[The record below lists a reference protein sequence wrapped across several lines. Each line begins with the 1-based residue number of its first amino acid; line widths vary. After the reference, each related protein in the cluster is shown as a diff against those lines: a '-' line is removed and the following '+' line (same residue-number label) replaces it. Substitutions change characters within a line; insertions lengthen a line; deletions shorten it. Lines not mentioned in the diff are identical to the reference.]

1 MPGAPKLVSA
11 PQRRVPY
18 LGDRWR
24 LSHALWTSRYSM
36 GCPQSVDEMED
47 ALRALAE
54 KGVWVR
60 PAAADSEL
68 IRVQLRR
75 AARRRGIR
83 VRTGYGIDDCL
94 VAHTPDGLPAEE
106 PWRGAAE
113 HVHESGVLLRDAI
126 NRLPTFGASADEER

>member
-1 MPGAPKLVSA
+1 M
-11 PQRRVPY
+11 
-18 LGDRWR
+18 
-24 LSHALWTSRYSM
+24 
-36 GCPQSVDEMED
+36 DEIED

-60 PAAADSEL
+60 AAAFDSEL
-68 IRVQLRR
+68 VRVELRR
-75 AARRRGIR
+75 AAKKRGIR
-83 VRTGYGIDDCL
+83 VRTGYGMDDCL

-126 NRLPTFGASADEER
+126 NRLPTFGASEDDV